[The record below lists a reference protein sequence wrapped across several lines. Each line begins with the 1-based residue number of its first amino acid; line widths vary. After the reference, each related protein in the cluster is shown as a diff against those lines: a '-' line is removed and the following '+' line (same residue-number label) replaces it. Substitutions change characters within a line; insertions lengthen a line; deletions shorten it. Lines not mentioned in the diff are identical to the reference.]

1 VKATEVTEG
10 SRATVEKLGAEEAP
24 RSIPVDESGVAFGGD
39 APAVRLTL
47 VGANADATI
56 SVERIGLP
64 GR

>member
-1 VKATEVTEG
+1 MDRHR
-10 SRATVEKLGAEEAP
+10 SRGARVRRGFSIVELVVAMMLVA
-24 RSIPVDESGVAFGGD
+24 VGV
-39 APAVRLTL
+39 LSL